1 MFINIH
7 THHISSH
14 SKGLEIHDS
23 LLGKSTTNYFSAGIH
38 PKFALKS
45 ALLITDLEE
54 RLSSQNCI
62 AIGECGL
69 DKIIDVPF
77 ESQQMCFEQQI
88 ALSEKLKLPLILH
101 CVKAW
106 NEVLALRKKW
116 QPLQPWIFHG
126 FRKTSLLDSVLSE
139 KIYLGIGAAI
149 LHDQKLQDTLGQIPL
164 EKLFLETDDST
175 YTIEEI
181 YLQVAKLKKIEK
193 AFLEET
199 LEANFN
205 HVFRGLTI

>member
-7 THHISSH
+7 THRISSH

-23 LLGKSTTNYFSAGIH
+23 LLENSTAKYFSAGIH
-38 PKFALKS
+38 PKFAS
-45 ALLITDLEE
+45 VSSLLLSNLEE

-77 ESQQMCFEQQI
+77 ELQQICFEQQI
-88 ALSEKLKLPLILH
+88 ALSENLKLPLILH

-116 QPLQPWIFHG
+116 QPSQPWIFHG
-126 FRKTSLLDSVLSE
+126 FRKTTLLDSVLAD
-139 KIYLGIGAAI
+139 KMYLGIGAAI
-149 LHDQKLQDTLGQIPL
+149 LHDQKLQEALEQIPL

-175 YTIEEI
+175 RTIEEI
-181 YLQVAKLKKIEK
+181 YHQVAKLKNIEVEL
-193 AFLEET
+193 LEET

-205 HVFRGLTI
+205 HVFRG

>member
-7 THHISSH
+7 THRIYSH

-23 LLGKSTTNYFSAGIH
+23 LLEKSTAKHFSAGIH
-38 PKFALKS
+38 PKFAFDSSLQLS
-45 ALLITDLEE
+45 ELEE
-54 RLSSQNCI
+54 RLSSQNCL

-69 DKIIDVPF
+69 DKIIDVPL
-77 ESQQMCFEQQI
+77 ESQQICFEQQI

-116 QPLQPWIFHG
+116 QPTQPWIFHG
-126 FRKTSLLDSVLSE
+126 FRKTTLLDVVLAE
-139 KIYLGIGAAI
+139 NMYLGIGAAI
-149 LHDQKLQDTLGQIPL
+149 LHDQKLQDVVKHLPL
-164 EKLFLETDDST
+164 EKLFLETDDAT
-175 YTIEEI
+175 VTIEEI
-181 YLQVAKLKKIEK
+181 YLQVAKLKNIDV
-193 AFLEET
+193 ALLEEI

-205 HVFRGLTI
+205 HVFRLL

>member
-7 THHISSH
+7 THRIYSH

-23 LLGKSTTNYFSAGIH
+23 LLEKSTAKYFSAGIH
-38 PKFALKS
+38 PKFTSDSTLQLS
-45 ALLITDLEE
+45 DLEE
-54 RLSSQNCI
+54 RLSSSNCL

-77 ESQQMCFEQQI
+77 EAQQICFEQQI

-116 QPLQPWIFHG
+116 QPTQPWIFHG
-126 FRKTSLLDSVLSE
+126 FRKTTLLDTVLKE
-139 KIYLGIGAAI
+139 NMYLGIGAAI
-149 LHDQKLQDTLGQIPL
+149 LHDQKLQNAVKHLPL
-164 EKLFLETDDST
+164 EKLFLETDDAT
-175 YTIEEI
+175 VTIEEV
-181 YLQVAKLKKIEK
+181 YLQVAKLKNIDVTM
-193 AFLEET
+193 LEEI

-205 HVFRGLTI
+205 HVFRLL